1 MSLKLGQ
8 PNAVDMGVRVG
19 MKETNDD
26 FLIEEINNNCPL
38 LDALPPP
45 GAPSRGGSS
54 KPSVS
59 DMMIAT
65 STVPGYV
72 SWRSPDLGSYFIQ
85 DLCHVGVSY

>member
-1 MSLKLGQ
+1 
-8 PNAVDMGVRVG
+8 
-19 MKETNDD
+19 MKKIED
-26 FLIEEINNNCPL
+26 FEDFIQNNYTL

-45 GAPSRGGSS
+45 GASRGGSS